1 MKQWRWVQREALLR
15 LHGMSLVQFG
25 GLAGLRDGGLLDSAL
40 SRPEQLA
47 NYATPDVADI
57 AAAYAFGLAKNHP
70 FIDGNKRAAFLS
82 LGLSLRL
89 NGYRLTASQPEA
101 TQTILMLASGNLSEE
116 ALATWVRG
124 QMMSMNS

>member
-1 MKQWRWVQREALLR
+1 MKQWRWIKREALLR
-15 LHGMSLVQFG
+15 LHAMSVVQFG
-25 GLAGLRDGGLLDSAL
+25 GLAGLRDEGLLDSAL

-47 NYATPDVADI
+47 NYATPDMADI
-57 AAAYAFGLAKNHP
+57 AAAYAFGLAKDHP
-70 FIDGNKRAAFLS
+70 FVDGNKRSAFLA

-101 TQTILMLASGNLSEE
+101 TQTILMLAGADLSEE

-124 QMMSMNS
+124 QITRV

>member
-1 MKQWRWVQREALLR
+1 MKQWRWIKREALLR
-15 LHGMSLVQFG
+15 LHAMSLVQFG
-25 GLAGLRDGGLLDSAL
+25 GLAGLRDEGLLDSAL

-47 NYATPDVADI
+47 NYATPDMADI
-57 AAAYAFGLAKNHP
+57 AAAYAFGLAKDHP
-70 FIDGNKRAAFLS
+70 FVDGNKRSAFLA

-101 TQTILMLASGNLSEE
+101 TQTILMLAGADLSEE

-124 QMMSMNS
+124 QITRV

>member
-1 MKQWRWVQREALLR
+1 MKQWRWIQREALLR
-15 LHGMSLVQFG
+15 LHAMSLVQFG

>member
-1 MKQWRWVQREALLR
+1 MKQWRWMQREALLR